1 MAYLGRT
8 AAVSDRPREPGQ
20 PSYTAGRR
28 IMKASAALRKE
39 VDSGDCWK
47 GFRPGDWTTSINVRD
62 FIVRNVTPYK
72 GNEDFL
78 AGPSQRTKAVWAKLQ
93 PYFADER
100 KKGVLAVD
108 AKTPSTL
115 LAHTAGYIDQAN
127 EVIVGLQTD
136 QPFKRA
142 IFPYGG
148 LRMVE
153 AGLKAAGFEPDPAVH
168 KAFTN
173 YRKSHND
180 GVFDAYTPE
189 IMNCRRS
196 GIITGLPDAYGRGRI
211 IGDYRRVALCGVD
224 RLLEAK
230 RSERAQID
238 DMWPNDEI
246 IRQREELA
254 EQMRALEDLASM
266 AKLYGYDIS
275 KPASNAQEAFQW
287 TYFAYLG
294 AIKEANGAAMSVGRI
309 SSFLDVYIERDL
321 KDGVLD
327 EAGAQELWD
336 QLVQKLRIVRF
347 LRTPDYDALFSGD
360 PYWATECV
368 GGMDLDGRALVT
380 KSSYRMLHTLYNLGP
395 APEPNITIL
404 WSNQMPAPF
413 KRYCVK
419 VSKDTSSLQ
428 YENDDLMRP
437 FWGDDYGI
445 ACCVSAMRLGKQMQ
459 FFGARVNLAKALL
472 YAINGGRDEVS
483 GEQVAPQTLP
493 VSGEFLDFDEVMA
506 KFDTTMEWLARTY
519 VHAMNC
525 IHYMH
530 DKYFYERLEM
540 ALHDRDILRT
550 MAFGIAGLSVVADS
564 LAAIK
569 YAKVHVIRDN
579 TGLAVDY
586 RIEGT
591 KGSNVVP
598 QYGNND
604 DRVDSIAAELVT
616 RFMQK
621 IRKHPTY
628 RNATHT
634 QSVLTI
640 TSNVVYGKT
649 TGNPPDGRRKGEP
662 FGPGAN
668 PMHGRDS
675 HGWLASCL
683 SVAKLP
689 YGDSLDGISYTVSV
703 APQKAHLSPEELV
716 DGAVKAFDV
725 YFGHGGFH
733 MNLNVIEKE
742 TLEDAM
748 KNPDKYP
755 QLTIRVSGYAV
766 NFVRLTPEQQR
777 DVISRTFHGQ
787 I

>member
-1 MAYLGRT
+1 
-8 AAVSDRPREPGQ
+8 
-20 PSYTAGRR
+20 
-28 IMKASAALRKE
+28 MKSSAALAKE
-39 VDSGDCWK
+39 VETK
-47 GFRPGDWTTSINVRD
+47 GGQDPWRGFKPGDWRTSIGVRD
-62 FIVRNVTPYK
+62 FIVRNVTPYTGDEK
-72 GNEDFL
+72 FL
-78 AGPSQRTKAVWAKLQ
+78 APASAKTKAVWAKLQ
-93 PYFADER
+93 PYFQEER

-115 LAHTAGYIDQAN
+115 LAHKPGYIDRDN
-127 EVIVGLQTD
+127 EIVVGLQTD

-153 AGLKAAGFEPDPAVH
+153 AGLKAAGFEADPQVH
-168 KAFTN
+168 EAFTK

-189 IMNCRRS
+189 IMRCRKS

-211 IGDYRRVALCGVD
+211 IGDYRRVALYGVD
-224 RLLEAK
+224 RLLEVK
-230 RSERAQID
+230 EIEREQIN
-238 DMWPNDEI
+238 DMWPTDEV

-254 EQMRALEDLASM
+254 EQIRALKDLVAM
-266 AKLYGYDIS
+266 AKLYGFDIS
-275 KPASNAQEAFQW
+275 APATNAREAFQW

-294 AIKEANGAAMSVGRI
+294 AIKEANGAAMSIGRI
-309 SSFLDVYIERDL
+309 SSFLDIYIERDIREG
-321 KDGVLD
+321 KLD

-368 GGMDLDGRALVT
+368 GGMDLDGRTLVT

-395 APEPNITIL
+395 APEPNITVL
-404 WSNQMPAPF
+404 WSKHFPDPF
-413 KRYCVK
+413 KRFCVK
-419 VSKDTSSLQ
+419 VSRDTSSLQ

-445 ACCVSAMRLGKQMQ
+445 ACCVSAMKLGKQMQ

-472 YAINGGRDEVS
+472 YAINGGRDENS
-483 GEQVAPQTLP
+483 GDQIAPPTP
-493 VSGEFLDFDEVMA
+493 AITGEFLDYDEVME

-564 LAAIK
+564 LSAIK
-569 YAKVHVIRDN
+569 YGKIRTIRDKN
-579 TGLAVDY
+579 GLAVDY
-586 RIEGT
+586 KNEG
-591 KGSNVVP
+591 NANIP
-598 QYGNND
+598 QFGNND
-604 DRVDSIAAELVT
+604 DRVDKIASELVT
-616 RFMQK
+616 SFMEK

-640 TSNVVYGKT
+640 TSNVVYGKA
-649 TGNPPDGRRKGEP
+649 TGNTPDGRRKGEP

-668 PMHGRDS
+668 PMHGRDN

-689 YGDSLDGISYTVSV
+689 YKDSQDGISYTVSV
-703 APQKAHLSPEELV
+703 SPQKAHLSERELI
-716 DGAVKAFDV
+716 DSATKAFDV
-725 YFGHGGFH
+725 YFDHGGFH
-733 MNLNVIEKE
+733 MNLNVIDKD

-766 NFVRLTPEQQR
+766 NFVRLTPEQQK

>member
-1 MAYLGRT
+1 
-8 AAVSDRPREPGQ
+8 
-20 PSYTAGRR
+20 
-28 IMKASAALRKE
+28 MKGSAALKKDVKDESSWR
-39 VDSGDCWK
+39 
-47 GFRPGDWTTSINVRD
+47 GFRQGDWCTSINVRD
-62 FIVRNVTPYK
+62 FIVRNVTPYSGDEK
-72 GNEDFL
+72 FL
-78 AGPSQRTKAVWAKLQ
+78 TGPSKRTKAVWDKLQ
-93 PYFADER
+93 PYFQEER

-108 AKTPSTL
+108 AKAPSTL
-115 LAHTAGYIDQAN
+115 LAHKPGYIDRDN

-142 IFPYGG
+142 IFPFGG

-153 AGLKAAGFEPDPAVH
+153 AGLKAAGFDADPQVH
-168 KAFTN
+168 EAFTK

-189 IMNCRRS
+189 IMKCRKS

-211 IGDYRRVALCGVD
+211 IGDYRRVALYGVD
-224 RLLEAK
+224 RLLEVK
-230 RSERAQID
+230 HEERAQMN
-238 DMWPNDEI
+238 DMWPTDEV
-246 IRQREELA
+246 IRVREELA
-254 EQMRALEDLASM
+254 EQMRALQDLASM
-266 AKLYGYDIS
+266 AKLYNCDIS
-275 KPASNAQEAFQW
+275 QPATDAREAFQW
-287 TYFAYLG
+287 TYLGYLG
-294 AIKEANGAAMSVGRI
+294 AIKEANGAAMSIGRI
-309 SSFLDVYIERDL
+309 SSFLDIYIERDL
-321 KDGVLD
+321 KEGTLD

-395 APEPNITIL
+395 APEPNITVL
-404 WSNQMPAPF
+404 WSKHMPETF
-413 KRYCVK
+413 KRFCVK
-419 VSKDTSSLQ
+419 VSRDTSSLQ

-483 GEQVAPQTLP
+483 GDQIAPPMPP
-493 VSGEFLDFDEVMA
+493 VTSEFLDYDEVMA

-564 LAAIK
+564 FAAIK
-569 YAKVHVIRDN
+569 HGKIRVTRN
-579 TGLAVDY
+579 ETGLAIDY
-586 RIEGT
+586 QNEGNAT
-591 KGSNVVP
+591 VP
-598 QYGNND
+598 QFGNND
-604 DRVDSIAAELVT
+604 DRVDKIASDIVT
-616 RFMQK
+616 SFMGK

-628 RNATHT
+628 RNAVHT

-640 TSNVVYGKT
+640 TSNVVYGKA
-649 TGNPPDGRRKGEP
+649 TGNTPDGRRKGEP

-689 YGDSLDGISYTVSV
+689 YKDAQDGISYTVSV
-703 APQKAHLSPEELV
+703 APQKARLSESQLVEE
-716 DGAVKAFDV
+716 ATKAFDV
-725 YFGHGGFH
+725 YFDHGGFH
-733 MNLNVIEKE
+733 MNLNVIDKD

>member
-1 MAYLGRT
+1 MEG
-8 AAVSDRPREPGQ
+8 
-20 PSYTAGRR
+20 TAGIPQGSKGAQYWRGFKAGSWQTR
-28 IMKASAALRKE
+28 I
-39 VDSGDCWK
+39 D
-47 GFRPGDWTTSINVRD
+47 VRD
-62 FIVRNVTPYK
+62 FISSNITPYSGDEK
-72 GNEDFL
+72 FL
-78 AGPSQRTKAVWAKLQ
+78 VGPSKRTKAVWEKLQ
-93 PYFADER
+93 PYFQEER

-108 AKTPSTL
+108 AHTPSTV
-115 LAHTAGYIDQAN
+115 LAHKAGYIDQAN

-153 AGLKAAGFEPDPAVH
+153 AGLKAAGIEADPKVH
-168 KAFTN
+168 EVFTK
-173 YRKSHND
+173 YRKTHND

-189 IMNCRRS
+189 IMKCRKS
-196 GIITGLPDAYGRGRI
+196 GVITGLPDAYGRGRI
-211 IGDYRRVALCGVD
+211 IGDYRRVALYGVD
-224 RLLEAK
+224 RLLEVKHA
-230 RSERAQID
+230 ERAQLN
-238 DMWPNDEI
+238 DMWPTDEV
-246 IRQREELA
+246 IRQREELSD
-254 EQMRALEDLASM
+254 QIRALEDLAEM
-266 AKLYGYDIS
+266 GKRYDCDIS
-275 KPASNAQEAFQW
+275 KPATDAHEAVQW
-287 TYFAYLG
+287 TYLAYLG
-294 AIKEANGAAMSVGRI
+294 AVKEANGAAMSIGRI
-309 SSFLDVYIERDL
+309 SSFLDIYIERDIRE
-321 KDGVLD
+321 GILD
-327 EAGAQELWD
+327 ESGAQELWD

-347 LRTPDYDALFSGD
+347 LRTPEYDALFSGD

-368 GGMDLDGRALVT
+368 GGMTLDGETLVT
-380 KSSYRMLHTLYNLGP
+380 KSSYRMLHTLTNFGP
-395 APEPNITIL
+395 APEPNITVL
-404 WSNQMPAPF
+404 WSQHLPENF

-419 VSKDTSSLQ
+419 ISRDTSSLQ

-437 FWGDDYGI
+437 HWGDDYGI

-472 YAINGGRDEVS
+472 YAINGGRDEMS
-483 GEQVAPQTLP
+483 GDQVAPPTP
-493 VSGEFLDFDEVMA
+493 AVTGEVLDYDDVFA
-506 KFDTTMEWLARTY
+506 KFDTLMEWLARTY

-540 ALHDRDILRT
+540 ALHDRDVLRT

-569 YAKVHVIRDN
+569 YGKIQVIRDN
-579 TGLAVDY
+579 TGLVVDY
-586 RIEGT
+586 RNES
-591 KGSNVVP
+591 KDPMP
-598 QYGNND
+598 QFGNND
-604 DRVDSIAAELVT
+604 ERVDSIASDIVT

-640 TSNVVYGKT
+640 TSNVVYGAH
-649 TGNPPDGRRKGEP
+649 TGNTPDGRRKGEP
-662 FGPGAN
+662 FAPGAN

-689 YGDSLDGISYTVSV
+689 YDDALDGISYTVSV
-703 APQKAHLSPEELV
+703 APQKAHLSPDALV
-716 DGAVKAFDV
+716 KEAVKAFDV
-725 YFGHGGFH
+725 YFGQGGFH
-733 MNLNVIEKE
+733 MNLNVIDKT

-766 NFVRLTPEQQR
+766 NFVRLTPEQQL
-777 DVISRTFHGQ
+777 DVIGRTFHGQ
-787 I
+787 M

>member
-1 MAYLGRT
+1 MKAG
-8 AAVSDRPREPGQ
+8 AAV
-20 PSYTAGRR
+20 
-28 IMKASAALRKE
+28 KKE
-39 VDSGDCWK
+39 AKDEGCWRSFK
-47 GFRPGDWTTSINVRD
+47 PGDWSTSINVRD
-62 FIVRNVTPYK
+62 FIVRNVTPYDGDEK
-72 GNEDFL
+72 FL
-78 AGPSQRTKAVWAKLQ
+78 VAASKRTKAVWEKLQ
-93 PYFADER
+93 PYFQAER

-108 AKTPSTL
+108 AKSPSTL
-115 LAHTAGYIDQAN
+115 LAHKAGYIDRDN
-127 EVIVGLQTD
+127 EIIVGLQTD
-136 QPFKRA
+136 EPFKRA

-153 AGLKAAGFEPDPAVH
+153 AGLKAAGFEADAQVH
-168 KAFTN
+168 EAFTK

-189 IMNCRRS
+189 IMKCRKS

-211 IGDYRRVALCGVD
+211 IGDYRRVALYGVD
-224 RLLEAK
+224 RLLEVK
-230 RSERAQID
+230 REERAQMD
-238 DMWPNDEI
+238 DMWPTDEV
-246 IRQREELA
+246 IRVREELA
-254 EQMRALEDLASM
+254 EQMRALKDLVAM
-266 AKLYGYDIS
+266 AKLYNCDIAR
-275 KPASNAQEAFQW
+275 PANDAREAFQW
-287 TYFAYLG
+287 TYLAYLG
-294 AIKEANGAAMSVGRI
+294 AIKEANGAAMSIGRI

-321 KDGVLD
+321 QEGTLD

-347 LRTPDYDALFSGD
+347 LRTPEYDALFSGD

-380 KSSYRMLHTLYNLGP
+380 RSSYRMLHTLYNLGP
-395 APEPNITIL
+395 APEPNITVL
-404 WSNQMPAPF
+404 WSKHMPETF

-445 ACCVSAMRLGKQMQ
+445 ACCVSAMRLGKQLQ
-459 FFGARVNLAKALL
+459 FFGARVTHAKALL
-472 YAINGGRDEVS
+472 SAINGARDEVS
-483 GEQVAPQTLP
+483 GEQVSPRTPAVT
-493 VSGEFLDFDEVMA
+493 GDFLDYDDVMA
-506 KFDTTMEWLARTY
+506 KFDITMEWLARTY

-564 LAAIK
+564 LAAVQAGK
-569 YAKVHVIRDN
+569 LRVTRDD
-579 TGLAVDY
+579 TGLVVDY
-586 RIEGT
+586 QNEGNKAT
-591 KGSNVVP
+591 P
-598 QYGNND
+598 QFGNND
-604 DRVDSIAAELVT
+604 DRVDKIASDIVT
-616 RFMQK
+616 SFMAK

-628 RNATHT
+628 RNAVHT

-640 TSNVVYGKT
+640 TSNVVYGKA
-649 TGNPPDGRRKGEP
+649 TGNTPDGRRKGEP

-689 YGDSLDGISYTVSV
+689 YKDSQDGISYTVSV
-703 APQKAHLSPEELV
+703 APQKAHMSESQLIEE
-716 DGAVKAFDV
+716 ATKAFDV
-725 YFGHGGFH
+725 YFDQGGFH
-733 MNLNVIEKE
+733 MNLNVIDKE

>member
-1 MAYLGRT
+1 MEATVAKPKSQKVEHCWRGFQ
-8 AAVSDRPREPGQ
+8 PG
-20 PSYTAGRR
+20 A
-28 IMKASAALRKE
+28 
-39 VDSGDCWK
+39 
-47 GFRPGDWTTSINVRD
+47 WTTSIDVRD
-62 FIVRNVTPYK
+62 FIARNATPYSGDEK
-72 GNEDFL
+72 FL
-78 AGPSQRTKAVWAKLQ
+78 AGPSKRTKAVWEKLR
-93 PYFADER
+93 PYFQDEQ

-108 AKTPSTL
+108 AHTPSTM
-115 LAHTAGYIDQAN
+115 LAHKAGYIDKEN

-142 IFPYGG
+142 IFPFGG

-153 AGLKAAGFEPDPAVH
+153 AGLKAAGFEADANVH
-168 KAFTN
+168 EAFTK
-173 YRKSHND
+173 YRKTHND

-189 IMNCRRS
+189 IMRCRKS

-211 IGDYRRVALCGVD
+211 IGDYRRVALYGVD
-224 RLLEAK
+224 RLLEVK
-230 RSERAQID
+230 KEERRQID
-238 DMWPNDEI
+238 DMWPTDEV

-254 EQMRALEDLASM
+254 EQVRALEDLVAM
-266 AKLYGYDIS
+266 AKLYDCDIRH
-275 KPASNAQEAFQW
+275 PATDAQEAVQW
-287 TYFAYLG
+287 TYLAYLG
-294 AIKEANGAAMSVGRI
+294 AVKEANGAAMSIGRI
-309 SSFLDVYIERDL
+309 SSFLDIYIERDL
-321 KDGVLD
+321 RDKTLD

-347 LRTPDYDALFSGD
+347 LRTPEYDALFSGD

-368 GGMDLDGRALVT
+368 AGMSLDGQSLVT
-380 KSSYRMLHTLYNLGP
+380 KSSYRMLHTLTNLGP
-395 APEPNITIL
+395 APEPNITVL
-404 WSNQMPAPF
+404 WSKHLPDNF
-413 KRYCVK
+413 KKYCIK
-419 VSKDTSSLQ
+419 VSRDTSSLQ

-445 ACCVSAMRLGKQMQ
+445 ACCVSGMRLGKQMQ

-483 GEQVAPQTLP
+483 GEQIAPATP
-493 VSGEFLDFDEVMA
+493 PITGEELDYDDVYR
-506 KFDTTMEWLARTY
+506 KFDHVMEWLARTY

-569 YAKVHVIRDN
+569 YGKIHVIRDN
-579 TGLAVDY
+579 TGLVVDY
-586 RIEGT
+586 KNESKNR
-591 KGSNVVP
+591 VP
-598 QYGNND
+598 QFGNND
-604 DRVDSIAAELVT
+604 ERVDSIASNIVT
-616 RFMQK
+616 QFMQK

-640 TSNVVYGKT
+640 TSNVVYGKA
-649 TGNPPDGRRKGEP
+649 TGNTPDGRRKGEP
-662 FGPGAN
+662 FAPGAN

-689 YGDSLDGISYTVSV
+689 YKDALDGISYTVSV
-703 APQKAHLSPEELV
+703 APQKAHLSDTELV
-716 DGAVKAFDV
+716 DAAVKAFDV
-725 YFGHGGFH
+725 YFDQGGFH
-733 MNLNVIEKE
+733 MNLNVIDKQ

-748 KNPDKYP
+748 RNPDKYP

-766 NFVRLTPEQQR
+766 NFVRLTREQQQ

>member
-1 MAYLGRT
+1 MST
-8 AAVSDRPREPGQ
+8 AALATKPVSDNPWRDF
-20 PSYTAGRR
+20 T
-28 IMKASAALRKE
+28 
-39 VDSGDCWK
+39 SGDW
-47 GFRPGDWTTSINVRD
+47 RTSIDVRD
-62 FIVRNVTPYK
+62 FIVRNMTAYT
-72 GNEDFL
+72 GDEAFL
-78 AGPSQRTKAVWAKLQ
+78 APATARTKAVWAKLQ
-93 PYFADER
+93 PYFQDER

-108 AKTPSTL
+108 AKSPSTL
-115 LAHTAGYIDQAN
+115 LAHKAGYIDQTN

-142 IFPYGG
+142 IFPFGG

-153 AGLKAAGFEPDPAVH
+153 AGLKAAGFEADPQVH
-168 KAFTN
+168 HAFTH

-189 IMNCRRS
+189 IMRCRKS

-211 IGDYRRVALCGVD
+211 IGDYRRVALYGVT
-224 RLLEAK
+224 RLLEVKQA
-230 RSERAQID
+230 ERAQLD
-238 DMWPNDEI
+238 DMWPTDEV
-246 IRQREELA
+246 IRMREEIA
-254 EQMRALEDLASM
+254 DQMRALNDLAAL
-266 AKLYGYDIS
+266 AKLYDHDITR
-275 KPASNAQEAFQW
+275 PAADAQEAVQW

-294 AIKEANGAAMSVGRI
+294 AIKEANGAAMSIGRI
-309 SSFLDVYIERDL
+309 STFLDIYIERDL
-321 KDGVLD
+321 HEGTLN
-327 EAGAQELWD
+327 ESGAQELWD

-347 LRTPDYDALFSGD
+347 LRTPEYDALFSGD

-368 GGMDLDGRALVT
+368 GGIDMSGRPMVT
-380 KSSYRMLHTLYNLGP
+380 KSSYRMLHTLTNLGP
-395 APEPNITIL
+395 APEPNITVL
-404 WSNQMPAPF
+404 WSKQFPDNF

-419 VSKDTSSLQ
+419 VSRDTSSLQ

-437 FWGDDYGI
+437 HWGDDYAI

-459 FFGARVNLAKALL
+459 FFGARVNLAKCLL
-472 YAINGGRDEVS
+472 YAINGGRDEIS
-483 GEQVAPQTLP
+483 GDQIAPIAPAFTGDVL
-493 VSGEFLDFDEVMA
+493 EYDEVFA
-506 KFDTTMEWLARTY
+506 KFDNMMEWLARTY

-540 ALHDRDILRT
+540 ALHDKDILRT

-564 LAAIK
+564 LSAIK
-569 YAKVHVIRDN
+569 YAKVHVIRDAN
-579 TGLAVDY
+579 GLAVDY
-586 RIEGT
+586 KIEG
-591 KGSNVVP
+591 NPP
-598 QYGNND
+598 QFGNND
-604 DRVDSIAAELVT
+604 DRVDKIAADLVT
-616 RFMQK
+616 GFMQK

-640 TSNVVYGKT
+640 TSNVVYGKA
-649 TGNPPDGRRKGEP
+649 TGNTPDGRRKGEP

-689 YGDSLDGISYTVSV
+689 YKDSLDGISYTVSV
-703 APQKAHLSPEELV
+703 APQKAHLSPDEV
-716 DGAVKAFDV
+716 VNAAVKAFDT
-725 YFGHGGFH
+725 YFDQGGFH
-733 MNLNVIEKE
+733 MNLNVIDKE

-748 KNPDKYP
+748 KSPDKYP

-787 I
+787 M

>member
-1 MAYLGRT
+1 
-8 AAVSDRPREPGQ
+8 
-20 PSYTAGRR
+20 
-28 IMKASAALRKE
+28 MKGSAALKKDARAD
-39 VDSGDCWK
+39 DSWRD
-47 GFRPGDWTTSINVRD
+47 FQPGDWSNSINVRD
-62 FIVRNVTPYK
+62 FIVRNVTSYT
-72 GNEDFL
+72 GDESFL
-78 AGPSQRTKAVWAKLQ
+78 AKPSQRTEAVWAKLQ

-108 AKTPSTL
+108 AQNPSNL
-115 LAHTAGYIDQAN
+115 LAHKAGYIDRDN
-127 EVIVGLQTD
+127 EVVVGLQTD

-153 AGLKAAGFEPDPAVH
+153 AGLKAAGFDPDPRVH
-168 KAFTN
+168 EAFTK

-189 IMNCRRS
+189 IMSCRRS

-211 IGDYRRVALCGVD
+211 IGDYRRVALYGVE
-224 RLLEAK
+224 RLLEVK
-230 RSERAQID
+230 RAERAQID
-238 DMWPNDEI
+238 DMWPIDEV
-246 IRQREELA
+246 IRLREELA
-254 EQMRALEDLASM
+254 EQMRALEDLVSM
-266 AKLYGYDIS
+266 AKLYDHDIS
-275 KPASNAQEAFQW
+275 GPAMNAREAFQW

-294 AIKEANGAAMSVGRI
+294 AIKEANGAAMSIGRI
-309 SSFLDVYIERDL
+309 SSFLDIYIERDL
-321 KDGVLD
+321 KEGVLD
-327 EAGAQELWD
+327 EPGAQELWD

-380 KSSYRMLHTLYNLGP
+380 RSSYRMLHTLSNLGP

-404 WSNQMPAPF
+404 WSKHMPAAF

-419 VSKDTSSLQ
+419 VSRETSSLQ

-483 GEQVAPQTLP
+483 GEQVAPQALP
-493 VSGEFLDFDEVMA
+493 VAGDVLDFDDVMA
-506 KFDTTMEWLARTY
+506 KLDTTMEWLARTY

-564 LAAIK
+564 LSAIK
-569 YAKVHVIRDN
+569 YGKIRVARDA
-579 TGLAVDY
+579 TGLVVDY
-586 RIEGT
+586 QNEGNT
-591 KGSNVVP
+591 ATP
-598 QYGNND
+598 QFGNND
-604 DRVDSIAAELVT
+604 DRVDQIASQLVT
-616 RFMQK
+616 SFMEK
-621 IRKHPTY
+621 IRKHTTY

-640 TSNVVYGKT
+640 TSNVVYGKA
-649 TGNPPDGRRKGEP
+649 TGNTPDGRRKGEP

-689 YGDSLDGISYTVSV
+689 YKDAQDGISYTVSI
-703 APQKAHLSPEELV
+703 APQKAHLSEGQLLDE
-716 DGAVKAFDV
+716 AVKAFDV
-725 YFGHGGFH
+725 YFDRGGFH
-733 MNLNVIEKE
+733 MNLNVIDREQ
-742 TLEDAM
+742 LEDAM

-766 NFVRLTPEQQR
+766 NFIRLTPEQQR

>member
-1 MAYLGRT
+1 MEGTVGLGRT
-8 AAVSDRPREPGQ
+8 LNSERCWRGFKPG
-20 PSYTAGRR
+20 SWC
-28 IMKASAALRKE
+28 S
-39 VDSGDCWK
+39 
-47 GFRPGDWTTSINVRD
+47 SIDVRD
-62 FIVRNVTPYK
+62 FIICNVAPYT
-72 GNEDFL
+72 GDETFL
-78 AGPSQRTKAVWAKLQ
+78 VGPSKRTKAVWDKLQ
-93 PYFADER
+93 PYFEDER

-108 AKTPSTL
+108 ARTPSTL
-115 LAHTAGYIDQAN
+115 LAHEAGYIDRDN

-142 IFPYGG
+142 IFPSGG

-153 AGLKAAGFEPDPAVH
+153 AGLKAAGFEADSQVH
-168 KAFTN
+168 ETFTK
-173 YRKSHND
+173 YRKTHND

-189 IMNCRRS
+189 IMKCRKS

-211 IGDYRRVALCGVD
+211 IGDYRRVALYGVD
-224 RLLEAK
+224 RLIEAK
-230 RSERAQID
+230 ERERAQVD
-238 DMWPNDEI
+238 DMWPTDEI
-246 IRQREELA
+246 IRVREELA
-254 EQMRALEDLASM
+254 DQVRALEDLAAM
-266 AKLYGYDIS
+266 GKLYECDLRR
-275 KPASNAQEAFQW
+275 PANDAHEAVQW
-287 TYFAYLG
+287 TYLAYLG
-294 AIKEANGAAMSVGRI
+294 AIKEANGAAMSIGRI
-309 SSFLDVYIERDL
+309 SSFLDIYIERDL
-321 KDGVLD
+321 KDGALD

-368 GGMDLDGRALVT
+368 GGMDLDGRPLVT
-380 KSSYRMLHTLYNLGP
+380 KSSYRMLHTLTNLGP
-395 APEPNITIL
+395 APEPNITVL
-404 WSNQMPAPF
+404 WSKHLPENF
-413 KRYCVK
+413 KHYCIK
-419 VSKDTSSLQ
+419 VSKETSSLQ

-437 FWGDDYGI
+437 HWGDDYGI
-445 ACCVSAMRLGKQMQ
+445 ACCVSAMKLGKQMQ

-483 GEQVAPQTLP
+483 GDQVAPTTPP
-493 VSGEFLDFDEVMA
+493 VVGDVLEYDDVMA
-506 KFDTTMEWLARTY
+506 KFDVSMEWLARTY

-564 LAAIK
+564 LSAIK
-569 YAKVHVIRDN
+569 YGKMRVNRDA
-579 TGLAVDY
+579 TGLIVDY
-586 RIEGT
+586 QNEGNT
-591 KGSNVVP
+591 ATP
-598 QYGNND
+598 QFGNND
-604 DRVDSIAAELVT
+604 DRVDKIASDIVT
-616 RFMQK
+616 SFMGK

-628 RNATHT
+628 RNAVHT

-640 TSNVVYGKT
+640 TSNVVYGKA
-649 TGNPPDGRRKGEP
+649 TGNTPDGRRKGEP

-668 PMHGRDS
+668 PMHGRDN

-689 YGDSLDGISYTVSV
+689 YKDSQDGISYTVSV
-703 APQKAHLSPEELV
+703 APQKAHLSDRELI
-716 DGAVKAFDV
+716 DSATKAFDV
-725 YFGHGGFH
+725 YFDHGGFH
-733 MNLNVIEKE
+733 MNLNVIDKE

-766 NFVRLTPEQQR
+766 NFARLTPEQQR

>member
-1 MAYLGRT
+1 MEGA
-8 AAVSDRPREPGQ
+8 
-20 PSYTAGRR
+20 
-28 IMKASAALRKE
+28 AALSKNQK
-39 VDSGDCWK
+39 DKDCWRA
-47 GFRPGDWTTSINVRD
+47 FAPGTWCNAVDVRD
-62 FIVRNVTPYK
+62 FIHCNVMPYR
-72 GNEDFL
+72 GDERFL
-78 AGPSQRTKAVWAKLQ
+78 AGPSKRTRAVWAKLQ
-93 PYFADER
+93 PYFKDEQ
-100 KKGVLAVD
+100 KKGVLAVN
-108 AKTPSTL
+108 AKTPSTM
-115 LAHTAGYIDQAN
+115 LAHKAGYIDREN
-127 EVIVGLQTD
+127 EIIVGLQTD

-153 AGLKAAGFEPDPAVH
+153 NGLKAAGFQPDPLVH
-168 KAFTN
+168 EAFTK
-173 YRKSHND
+173 YRKTHND

-189 IMNCRRS
+189 IMKCRKS

-211 IGDYRRVALCGVD
+211 IGDYRRVALYGVD
-224 RLLEAK
+224 RLLDAK
-230 RSERAQID
+230 RAERAQID
-238 DMWPNDEI
+238 DMWPTDEI
-246 IRQREELA
+246 IRMREELS
-254 EQMRALEDLASM
+254 EQMRALKDLAAM
-266 AKLYGYDIS
+266 GKRYGHDIS
-275 KPASNAQEAFQW
+275 KPAMNAREAFQW

-294 AIKEANGAAMSVGRI
+294 AIKEANGAAMSIGRI
-309 SSFLDVYIERDL
+309 SSFLDIFIERDL
-321 KDGVLD
+321 KAGMLD
-327 EAGAQELWD
+327 ETRAQELWD

-395 APEPNITIL
+395 APEPNITVL
-404 WSNQMPAPF
+404 WSTKMPAPF
-413 KRYCVK
+413 KRFCVK

-437 FWGDDYGI
+437 FWGDDYAI

-483 GEQVAPQTLP
+483 GQQVAPQTMP
-493 VSGEFLDFDEVMA
+493 VAGDFLDYDDVMA
-506 KFDTTMEWLARTY
+506 KFDTTMEWLAKTY

-564 LAAIK
+564 LSAIK
-569 YAKVHVIRDN
+569 FGKMRVVRDAS
-579 TGLAVDY
+579 GLAIDY
-586 RIEGT
+586 QNEGGAPT
-591 KGSNVVP
+591 P
-598 QYGNND
+598 QFGNND
-604 DRVDSIAAELVT
+604 DRVDELAADLVT
-616 RFMQK
+616 RFMEK

-640 TSNVVYGKT
+640 TSNVVYGKA
-649 TGNPPDGRRKGEP
+649 TGNTPDGRRKGEP

-689 YGDSLDGISYTVSV
+689 YKDAQDGISYTVSV
-703 APQKAHLSPEELV
+703 SPQKAHLSETQLV
-716 DGAVKAFDV
+716 DEAVKAFDV
-725 YFGHGGFH
+725 YFERGGFH
-733 MNLNVIEKE
+733 MNLNVIDKEK
-742 TLEDAM
+742 LEDAM
-748 KNPDKYP
+748 KHPDKYP

>member
-1 MAYLGRT
+1 MEGMAAIPKSQKNERSWRGFQLGPW
-8 AAVSDRPREPGQ
+8 S
-20 PSYTAGRR
+20 
-28 IMKASAALRKE
+28 
-39 VDSGDCWK
+39 
-47 GFRPGDWTTSINVRD
+47 TSIDVRD
-62 FIVRNVTPYK
+62 FIVRNATPYSGDEK
-72 GNEDFL
+72 FL
-78 AGPSQRTKAVWAKLQ
+78 AGPSKRTKAVWNKLQ
-93 PYFADER
+93 PYFHDEQ

-108 AKTPSTL
+108 AQTPSTM
-115 LAHTAGYIDQAN
+115 LAHKAGYIDKAN

-136 QPFKRA
+136 QAFKRA
-142 IFPYGG
+142 IFPFGG

-153 AGLKAAGFEPDPAVH
+153 AGLKAAGFEADPTVH
-168 KAFTN
+168 QTFTK
-173 YRKSHND
+173 YRKTHND

-189 IMNCRRS
+189 IMRCRKS

-211 IGDYRRVALCGVD
+211 IGDYRRVALYGVD
-224 RLLEAK
+224 RLIEAK
-230 RSERAQID
+230 KEERHQID
-238 DMWPNDEI
+238 DMWPTDEV

-254 EQMRALEDLASM
+254 DQIRALEDLVAM
-266 AKLYGYDIS
+266 AKLYDCDIS
-275 KPASNAQEAFQW
+275 RPAADAHEAVQW
-287 TYFAYLG
+287 TYLAYLG
-294 AIKEANGAAMSVGRI
+294 AVKEANGAAMSIGRI
-309 SSFLDVYIERDL
+309 STFLDVYIERDMRE
-321 KDGVLD
+321 KILD

-347 LRTPDYDALFSGD
+347 LRTPEYDALFSGD

-368 GGMDLDGRALVT
+368 AGMSVDGQTLVT
-380 KSSYRMLHTLYNLGP
+380 KSSYRMLHTLTNLGP
-395 APEPNITIL
+395 APEPNITVL
-404 WSNQMPAPF
+404 WSKHMPENF
-413 KRYCVK
+413 KKYCVK
-419 VSKDTSSLQ
+419 VSRDTSSLQ

-437 FWGDDYGI
+437 YWGDDYGI

-472 YAINGGRDEVS
+472 YAVNGGRDEVS
-483 GEQVAPQTLP
+483 GDQIAPASPP
-493 VSGEFLDFDEVMA
+493 VVGEELDYDDVFA
-506 KFDTTMEWLARTY
+506 KFDHMMEWLARTY

-569 YAKVHVIRDN
+569 YGKVHVIRDN
-579 TGLAVDY
+579 TGLVVDY
-586 RIEGT
+586 QN
-591 KGSNVVP
+591 KSKDPVP
-598 QYGNND
+598 QFGNND
-604 DRVDSIAAELVT
+604 DRVDSIASDVVT
-616 RFMQK
+616 RFMHK

-628 RNATHT
+628 RGATHT

-640 TSNVVYGKT
+640 TSNVVYGKA
-649 TGNPPDGRRKGEP
+649 TGNTPDGRRKGEP
-662 FGPGAN
+662 FAPGAN
-668 PMHGRDS
+668 PMHGRDN

-689 YGDSLDGISYTVSV
+689 YKDSLDGISYTVSV
-703 APQKAHLSPEELV
+703 APQKAHLSDTELV
-716 DGAVKAFDV
+716 DAAVKAFDV
-725 YFGHGGFH
+725 YFDQGGFH
-733 MNLNVIEKE
+733 MNLNVIDKN

-766 NFVRLTPEQQR
+766 NFVRLTREQQQ

>member
-1 MAYLGRT
+1 MEG
-8 AAVSDRPREPGQ
+8 
-20 PSYTAGRR
+20 TAGFSKDLKNER
-28 IMKASAALRKE
+28 
-39 VDSGDCWK
+39 CWR
-47 GFRPGDWTTSINVRD
+47 GFKPGDWCTSIDVRD
-62 FIVRNVTPYK
+62 FIVSNVTPYDGDEK
-72 GNEDFL
+72 FL
-78 AGPSQRTKAVWAKLQ
+78 AGASKRTQAVWAKLQ
-93 PYFADER
+93 PYFQEER

-115 LAHTAGYIDQAN
+115 LAHKPGYIDRDN

-142 IFPYGG
+142 IFPFGG

-153 AGLKAAGFEPDPAVH
+153 AGLKAAGFEADPQVH
-168 KAFTN
+168 EAFTK
-173 YRKSHND
+173 YRRSHND

-189 IMNCRRS
+189 IMQCRRS

-211 IGDYRRVALCGVD
+211 IGDYRRVALYGVE
-224 RLLEAK
+224 RLLEHK
-230 RSERAQID
+230 RAERAQID
-238 DMWPNDEI
+238 DMWPTDEV
-246 IRQREELA
+246 IRTREELA
-254 EQMRALEDLASM
+254 DQTRALEDLAAM
-266 AKLYGYDIS
+266 AKGYDCDIAR
-275 KPASNAQEAFQW
+275 PANDAQEAVQW
-287 TYFAYLG
+287 TYLAYLG
-294 AIKEANGAAMSVGRI
+294 AIKEANGAAMSIGRI
-309 SSFLDVYIERDL
+309 SSFLDIFIERDL
-321 KDGVLD
+321 KEGVLD
-327 EAGAQELWD
+327 ESGAQELWD

-347 LRTPDYDALFSGD
+347 LRTPEYDGLFSGD

-368 GGMDLDGRALVT
+368 GGIDLNGRPLVT
-380 KSSYRMLHTLYNLGP
+380 KSSYRMLHTLTNLGP
-395 APEPNITIL
+395 APEPNITVL
-404 WSNQMPAPF
+404 WSKYMPESF

-419 VSKDTSSLQ
+419 VSRDTSSLQ

-437 FWGDDYGI
+437 HWGDDYGI
-445 ACCVSAMRLGKQMQ
+445 ACCVSAMKLGKQMQ

-483 GEQVAPQTLP
+483 GDQVAPVTAP
-493 VSGEFLDFDEVMA
+493 VTGDVLDYDEVFE
-506 KFDTTMEWLARTY
+506 KFDRVMEWLARTY

-569 YAKVHVIRDN
+569 YGKVRVTRDK

-586 RIEGT
+586 RNESEGP
-591 KGSNVVP
+591 VP
-598 QYGNND
+598 QFGNND
-604 DRVDSIAAELVT
+604 DRVDLIAADLVT

-628 RNATHT
+628 RNAIHT

-640 TSNVVYGKT
+640 TSNVVYGKA
-649 TGNPPDGRRKGEP
+649 TGNTPDGRRAGAP

-683 SVAKLP
+683 SLAKLP
-689 YGDSLDGISYTVSV
+689 YKDSLDGISYTVSV
-703 APQKAHLSPEELV
+703 APQKAHLSADELV
-716 DGAVKAFDV
+716 DAAVKAFDM
-725 YFGHGGFH
+725 YFDRGGFH
-733 MNLNVIEKE
+733 MNLNVIDKE

-787 I
+787 V